1 MMMTKQHIRSLQ
13 HAATVSLPQRPLRSL
28 LATTALLL
36 ALTACSSASDDAA
49 APATP
54 VARTQGSM
62 PLTVMAASPAAGTA
76 ETVVATTRTN
86 GYDVQNYNYLHADY
100 TGDAPTRRVG
110 LFVLRSGQN
119 STTTSESNYERMNVA
134 CNNTTTLS
142 TQWNKLNYTA
152 DDNQLYYPDADTQ
165 PIDLYAYAPYN
176 ADAAVS
182 DISTDQI
189 AFTLSQDQTATT
201 DYVGSDVLWGC
212 AGTGS
217 NITAAVANDGAYGLL
232 QKGIA
237 GRYEVSAHEYH
248 RIVSDTDIPEGKV
261 NNSTYYKESAT
272 AAHAVVPLLH
282 RGAKVIVRCN
292 THGMDLDR
300 LKNATV
306 QLRLPHVQGQLTLS
320 NGTFTADDTEDTRVK
335 NITLTSR
342 LGIAAPAASPALEGA
357 LQSDK
362 TTAATTDDDAK
373 YYTCA
378 AVVVPQTYSADA
390 AYNLIEIDLYGKTTA
405 HDDGATV
412 TDNPMIATYG
422 FNPTEAIQFVSGKR
436 YVFDVTVR
444 ASTMTVA
451 LTVEDWADGSLGDIT
466 GTGLGSTLD
475 GTVTH
480 YTFNA
485 AMDIKKDPVVG
496 DLYFS
501 DGTWGTLADNTSGA
515 EKTADDIIGIV
526 FSTET
531 SGIDKSLGYR
541 RGYVMALKDVSVGN
555 WCTNT
560 SSLQT
565 TAITG
570 AQYASTVK
578 ETQWNSITT
587 DMDGLTRCKTAR
599 KYCTDNS
606 IDESNLT
613 AIMACVNYTP
623 AAPAKSSGWYLPT
636 VGQLHQIRL
645 SFATAYS
652 TQLSTLA
659 NYTYETTGTTPS
671 LNFRLAS
678 TGIHTNV
685 TNAINTYVTGKL
697 PSGYSDYTSFEGHIL
712 FSCTE
717 RNGSQMYAIDRLT
730 DSIYLSGNHNKS
742 KTDNYV
748 RPVLAF

>member
-1 MMMTKQHIRSLQ
+1 MKKRTIASVLY
-13 HAATVSLPQRPLRSL
+13 AAASPLPAALT
-28 LATTALLL
+28 AMTALLL
-36 ALTACSSASDDAA
+36 GLTACSSASDDAA

-54 VARTQGSM
+54 VARTQGGL

-86 GYDVQNYNYLHADY
+86 GYDVQNYYYLHSDY

-119 STTTSESNYERMNVA
+119 STTASESNYERMNVA

-165 PIDLYAYAPYN
+165 PIDLYAYAPHN

-217 NITAAVANDGAYGLL
+217 NITAAIANDGAYGLL
-232 QKGIA
+232 SHTGQGNN
-237 GRYEVSAHEYH
+237 REVSAHEYH

-282 RGAKVIVRCN
+282 RGAKVIVRCT

-300 LKNATV
+300 LKNANV
-306 QLRLPHVQGQLTLS
+306 QLRLPHVQGQLTMS

-342 LGIAAPAASPALEGA
+342 LGIAAPAASPTLEGA

-362 TTAATTDDDAK
+362 STAATTDADAK

-451 LTVEDWADGSLGDIT
+451 LTVEDWANGTLATT

-475 GTVTH
+475 GSVTH

-501 DGTWGTLADNTSGA
+501 DGTWGTLTDNTSGA
-515 EKTADDIIGIV
+515 EKTAADIIGIV

-541 RGYVMALKDVSVGN
+541 RGYVMGLKDQSVSN

-570 AQYASTVK
+570 AQYASMVT

-599 KYCTDNS
+599 QYCTDNS
-606 IDESNLT
+606 IAESNLT
-613 AIMACVNYTP
+613 AIMACVNYAP

-652 TQLSTLA
+652 TQLSALA
-659 NYTYETTGTTPS
+659 NYIYETTGTNPS
-671 LNFRLAS
+671 LNFRMNS

-717 RNGSQMYAIDRLT
+717 RDGSQMYAIDRLT
-730 DSIYLSGNHNKS
+730 DSIYLSGNHYKN
-742 KTDNYV
+742 KTDNYI